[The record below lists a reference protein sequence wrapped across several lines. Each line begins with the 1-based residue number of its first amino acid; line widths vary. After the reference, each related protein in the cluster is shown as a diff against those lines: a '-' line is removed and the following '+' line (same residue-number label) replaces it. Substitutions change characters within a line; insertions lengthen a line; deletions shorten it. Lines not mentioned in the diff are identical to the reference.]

1 MQSKESELTTEI
13 SKCNG
18 CIRKEEET
26 EGNCQQW
33 IRVNSKINVVSD
45 IWIEKSNNKI
55 KVTMN
60 QITEKTEIN
69 NLENKEWKLKNCI
82 IIEDLEVEIIKRQRL
97 EEDVNQ
103 EIIRTLKNNLR
114 RNKNKYTI
122 YTDGVL
128 NIEIEGKRPNKL
140 WV

>member
-1 MQSKESELTTEI
+1 LSEDRRKKEWIIFGAQNNRQLGKIVKKKKKKILIDHWQMQSKESKLTTEI

-18 CIRKEEET
+18 CIRKEEEI

-55 KVTMN
+55 KVAMN

-69 NLENKEWKLKNCI
+69 NLENKE
-82 IIEDLEVEIIKRQRL
+82 
-97 EEDVNQ
+97 
-103 EIIRTLKNNLR
+103 
-114 RNKNKYTI
+114 
-122 YTDGVL
+122 
-128 NIEIEGKRPNKL
+128 
-140 WV
+140 